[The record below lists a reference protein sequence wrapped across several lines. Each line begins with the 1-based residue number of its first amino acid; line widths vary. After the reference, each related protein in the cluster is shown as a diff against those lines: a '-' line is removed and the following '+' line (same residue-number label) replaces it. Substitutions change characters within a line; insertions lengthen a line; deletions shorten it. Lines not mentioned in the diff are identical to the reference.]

1 MRAAELAEAQ
11 RLEEAERR
19 RQEEKQARLKQEQ
32 QRVARETEVAVK
44 VAARG
49 FSSRFVADVVDE
61 VFDDL
66 YSNGFFYNPVVK
78 AVETEVLPWLLQG
91 LQSSVRTASAAQT
104 LLQSFVAAV
113 PAAQAA
119 RDAASRGAEAAI
131 QAEKDII
138 VAEVRGVCAR
148 GSPPPPPPLP
158 PPRHFVRRLQLR
170 RRQLKMRQQKR
181 RQQKRR
187 QQQRRPRKVA
197 KRRLPLRA
205 SRAAQQQ
212 DHVWADIVER
222 NAREK
227 RWFALHALAPKG
239 KWLVFR
245 VHCSVKTA

>member
-32 QRVARETEVAVK
+32 QRVAKETEVAVK

-113 PAAQAA
+113 PEAQAA

-131 QAEKDII
+131 QAEKDRI
-138 VAEVRGVCAR
+138 VAEVSAVCAR
-148 GSPPPPPPLP
+148 CSPPPLP

-181 RQQKRR
+181 QQQRRR
-187 QQQRRPRKVA
+187 QQQRQRLRKVA

-227 RWFALHALAPKG
+227 DGLHCMRWL
-239 KWLVFR
+239 
-245 VHCSVKTA
+245 

>member
-78 AVETEVLPWLLQG
+78 AVETEVIPWLLQG

-131 QAEKDII
+131 QAEKDRI
-138 VAEVRGVCAR
+138 VAEVSAVCAR
-148 GSPPPPPPLP
+148 CSPLSHPL
-158 PPRHFVRRLQLR
+158 VTL
-170 RRQLKMRQQKR
+170 
-181 RQQKRR
+181 
-187 QQQRRPRKVA
+187 
-197 KRRLPLRA
+197 
-205 SRAAQQQ
+205 
-212 DHVWADIVER
+212 
-222 NAREK
+222 
-227 RWFALHALAPKG
+227 FAG
-239 KWLVFR
+239 
-245 VHCSVKTA
+245 CSCGEGN